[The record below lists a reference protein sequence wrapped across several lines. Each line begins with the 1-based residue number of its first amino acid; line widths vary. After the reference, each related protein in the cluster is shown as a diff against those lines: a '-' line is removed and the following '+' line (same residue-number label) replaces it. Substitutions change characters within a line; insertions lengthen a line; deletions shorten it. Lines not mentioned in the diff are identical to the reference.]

1 MDEDFGDLSTLFLAE
16 PEIDDG
22 SDTDVLP
29 AEESA
34 PPPGGGPTCETCGDT
49 IPWAGRGRKPKF
61 CVNHKTR
68 TAGARKATS
77 RALPSVKIRE
87 ELVGDLTREIAFFGT
102 GLSKV
107 MPTTGVTT
115 FKRAEQTAKALV
127 KIAGD
132 NPRLLGVLEL
142 SAKAISVV
150 DLGEAGASI
159 GVALMVDLG
168 RMQPDA
174 AISQM
179 LGVSETWHELNDEGP
194 DPSAAASYQA
204 EQATEARLQNSVF
217 AVAVPPRF
225 ETIQ

>member
-1 MDEDFGDLSTLFLAE
+1 MDDFTDLSTMFLEE
-16 PEIDDG
+16 PTVEEE
-22 SDTDVLP
+22 DVRP
-29 AEESA
+29 EGESA
-34 PPPGGGPTCETCGDT
+34 TPPDGPLCKVCETP
-49 IPWAGRGRKPKF
+49 IPWAGRGRKPIY
-61 CVNHKTR
+61 CVDHKSR
-68 TAGARKATS
+68 TVGAKKAVS
-77 RALPSVKIRE
+77 RATPSKQLRE
-87 ELVGDLTREIAFFGT
+87 DLVSDLTREIALFGT

-107 MPTTGVTT
+107 APTTGVTT

-174 AISQM
+174 VMSQM
-179 LGVSETWHELNDEGP
+179 LGVSATWHEINDDSE
-194 DPSAAASYQA
+194 AESYQQA
-204 EQATEARLQNSVF
+204 DQATEARLQNSVF
-217 AVAVPPRF
+217 SVAVPPRF
-225 ETIQ
+225 EMIQ